1 MVVTWLLTSKAL
13 ALPSSHVMNQAIVAT
28 AEGHPFGSATPLRDN
43 LTMAACRPD
52 SIQKVVQNLQHPLER
67 ISRPQAG
74 KRCLKTNH
82 IRLKANHIRSGR
94 RR

>member
-1 MVVTWLLTSKAL
+1 MAITWPLTSKAL

-28 AEGHPFGSATPLRDN
+28 AAGHLFGSATPLRDII
-43 LTMAACRPD
+43 TMAARRPD

-67 ISRPQAG
+67 MSRPQAG
-74 KRCLKTNH
+74 NRC
-82 IRLKANHIRSGR
+82 LKANHIRSGR

>member
-1 MVVTWLLTSKAL
+1 MAITWPLTNKAL
-13 ALPSSHVMNQAIVAT
+13 VLPSSHVMNQAIVAT

-67 ISRPQAG
+67 MSRSQAG
-74 KRCLKTNH
+74 KRCLKVNH
-82 IRLKANHIRSGR
+82 MRSGR
-94 RR
+94 RH